1 MVTTIDLNFLG
12 KPRSIAA
19 FAVKDEAGY
28 SLVECGP
35 FSTHETLLA
44 GLREGGISPEA
55 VHSLFLTH
63 IHFDHAGAAW
73 WWARQGTQVYVHPR
87 GLRHMVDPTRLYNSA
102 KQLYGDRMEFLWG
115 TMEGINPDRIT
126 SVEDRAVI
134 ERNGREWIAH
144 HTPGHASHHI
154 AWETGGTVFTGDVG
168 GCRIADGPVVPPCP
182 PPDIDASAWRSS
194 IDRLRSLRSE
204 RFFLTHYG
212 EVTDTSSHLT
222 DLGDR
227 LDRYVAWM
235 EPYYRDGT
243 AAATIEPMFKRYVT
257 DELTSLGVGEANLAS
272 YLAANPPY
280 MSVSGL
286 LRWLRIRDERSI

>member
-1 MVTTIDLNFLG
+1 MVKTIDLQFLG

-35 FSTHETLLA
+35 YSTHDTLVAGLKEAGVEPGEVHTLL
-44 GLREGGISPEA
+44 
-55 VHSLFLTH
+55 LTH

-87 GLRHMVDPTRLYNSA
+87 GLRHMVDPSRLYHSA

-115 TMEGINPDRIT
+115 RMEGIDPARI
-126 SVEDRAVI
+126 SAVEDREVI
-134 ERNGREWIAH
+134 NRNGRKWTAH

-154 AWETGGTVFTGDVG
+154 AWELEGTVFTGDVG
-168 GCRIADGPVVPPCP
+168 GCRIGDGPVVPPCP
-182 PPDIDASAWRSS
+182 PPDIDATAWRDS
-194 IDRLRSLRSE
+194 IDRLRSLNAD

-212 EVTDTSSHLT
+212 EVRDTAAHLD
-222 DLGDR
+222 DLEDR
-227 LDRYVAWM
+227 LDRYVKWM

-243 AAATIEPMFKRYVT
+243 AAVTIEPLFKRYVT
-257 DELTSLGVGEANLAS
+257 EELASLGVGKADLES

-286 LRWLRIRDERSI
+286 LRWLRIRDESSN